1 MADAK
6 EIIGD
11 YRLRGCLQTG
21 QSSQVYEV
29 VEVKSN
35 RHFAMKILL
44 PEHVTNAAKRAEL
57 FHEAEVGIKMRHEN
71 VINIVRVNRNP
82 KQPYFIMEFFPS
94 GSLRNRLLAKDPR
107 VTAAKDMDIDKQFL
121 KQNARK
127 IFRQMATGLAYMN
140 ASGYVHR
147 DVKPDNI
154 LVNASGQTK
163 IIDFAISKKIPTGFA
178 KWFYRK
184 KRPQGTRSYMSPQQI
199 RDEKPDPRMD
209 VYSYGCTIYELTTG
223 RPPFRG
229 SNEQELLS
237 KHIVEKPPSP
247 VMLNSDLTDEFGALV
262 LKTLAKKNEDRYKG
276 FHEVLLDLKKIR
288 IFKSFDDREEQEQF

>member
-1 MADAK
+1 MAEQTK
-6 EIIGD
+6 QEIIGD

-71 VINIVRVNRNP
+71 VINIVKVNRNP

-94 GSLRNRLLAKDPR
+94 GSLRNRLLPKDPR
-107 VTAAKDMDIDKQFL
+107 VTAAKDMNADKEFL

-154 LVNASGQTK
+154 LVNASGQLK

-209 VYSYGCTIYELTTG
+209 VYSYGCTLYELTTG

-229 SNEQELLS
+229 ANENDLLS
-237 KHIVEKPPSP
+237 KHMVEKPPSP
-247 VMLNSDLTDEFGALV
+247 VMLNPDLTDEFGTLV

-288 IFKSFDDREEQEQF
+288 IFKSFDDREEQ